1 MNKRRILLIDHTTIH
16 SLLLHSIIK
25 DEGYVCNLANNKD
38 EAFSLL
44 QENQY
49 ELVLLDVNQ
58 LDINGLELLK
68 NLKSQIKYASVPVIA
83 FSVKSDMQNI
93 QRALQEGAD
102 DYLVKPFN
110 IQDLVNKIANI
121 MKSIY

>member
-1 MNKRRILLIDHTTIH
+1 M
-16 SLLLHSIIK
+16 LLHSIIK

-83 FSVKSDMQNI
+83 FSVKSDM
-93 QRALQEGAD
+93 
-102 DYLVKPFN
+102 
-110 IQDLVNKIANI
+110 
-121 MKSIY
+121 